1 MQSTKY
7 LVNVEDDFIF
17 LLSLDPWFQATDVQ
31 PNYYLNAM
39 ASPSPDSL
47 FSIIDGARIEGRLEN
62 VLQRKKEFQTLYTA
76 I

>member
-17 LLSLDPWFQATDVQ
+17 LFSLDPWFQASDVQ
-31 PNYYLNAM
+31 PTFYLNAM
-39 ASPSPDSL
+39 ASPSIDSL
-47 FSIIDGARIEGRLEN
+47 FPIIDGARIEGRLEN